1 MEKTERISLSQW
13 LKISLYGLL
22 MSSVTLG
29 SLAAIPLMP
38 IGDLIV
44 LCFTSPVF
52 ALFFEFLILRRPVR
66 ALSVCLCCLIGKCRM
81 SRGTVK

>member
-22 MSSVTLG
+22 MSSLTLG

-52 ALFFEFLILRRPVR
+52 ALFFEFLILKRPVR
-66 ALSVCLCCLIGKCRM
+66 VLSVFLCCLIGKCKT

>member
-1 MEKTERISLSQW
+1 MM
-13 LKISLYGLL
+13 ISLYGFL

-29 SLAAIPLMP
+29 CLAAIPLMP

-52 ALFFEFLILRRPVR
+52 AVFFESLILRRPVKV
-66 ALSVCLCCLIGKCRM
+66 LSVCLCGLIGL
-81 SRGTVK
+81 